1 MQVGDLVVY
10 CRYGKRSACDLFEG
24 YDNYGNLVMIQV
36 KKENLRQGLG
46 IIIDTFCS
54 YPGSPRP
61 LARIKWIDVPEILQQ
76 SYNKGRIPT
85 VDFIAHELLVT
96 L

>member
-1 MQVGDLVVY
+1 MQIGDLVVY
-10 CRYGKRSACDLFEG
+10 CRYGKRSVCDLFEG
-24 YDNYGNLVMIQV
+24 YDNYGNLVMIEV

-46 IIIDTFCS
+46 IIIDTFSS

-61 LARIKWIDVPEILQQ
+61 LARIQWIEVPEILQK
-76 SYNKGRIPT
+76 SYKMGRIPT
-85 VDFIAHELLVT
+85 VDFISHELLSP